1 MIHHRIGHKTAS
13 INTFKEIEIIQ
24 RMFSNHNGIKLEI
37 NKRKKFWK
45 FTDMRKLKNT
55 ILKKLLRAKE
65 KTERKL

>member
-13 INTFKEIEIIQ
+13 MNTLKEIEIIQ

-65 KTERKL
+65 KTERK